1 MNDVD
6 IQDFVS
12 RFAAA
17 WAARDPEAFLALW
30 HPDGS
35 CGRRL
40 TTGRSR
46 ARSWDA

>member
-17 WAARDPEAFLALW
+17 WAAQSYSADFWQA
-30 HPDGS
+30 G
-35 CGRRL
+35 G
-40 TTGRSR
+40 
-46 ARSWDA
+46 